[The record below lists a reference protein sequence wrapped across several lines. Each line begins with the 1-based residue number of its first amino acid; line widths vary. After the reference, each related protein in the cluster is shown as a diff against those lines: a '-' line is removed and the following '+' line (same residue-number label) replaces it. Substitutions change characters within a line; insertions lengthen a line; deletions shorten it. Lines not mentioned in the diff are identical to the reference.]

1 MELVSRV
8 QSTAQRLFSRFGVK
22 SVTMD
27 DVAKEISIS
36 KKTLY
41 KCFRDKESLVLST
54 VESHLRENEAAIEKI
69 INTEPNAIEQF
80 HLIAMYLMSNQRKMS
95 PSMLYDLKKYHPK
108 SFELL
113 EKHRSKNIVRHL
125 LFNMELGQKSGLYH
139 HDFHP
144 EIIARSFSMLSFQ
157 VFDNE
162 ELNSLNAS
170 QDDILIEIIK
180 YHLRSIS
187 TPKGIDTINAIN
199 WKINSL

>member
-1 MELVSRV
+1 MDLANRV
-8 QSTAQRLFSRFGVK
+8 LSTAERLFHRFGVK

-54 VESHLRENEAAIEKI
+54 VESHISENEAAIENI
-69 INTEPNAIEQF
+69 VNNEPNAIEQF
-80 HLIAMYLMSNQRKMS
+80 HLITTYLMSNQRKMS
-95 PSMLYDLKKYHPK
+95 PSMLYDLRKYHPS

-125 LFNMELGQKSGLYH
+125 LFNIDLGQKSGLYH

-162 ELNSLNAS
+162 ELNSLNVS
-170 QDDILIEIIK
+170 QDEILIEIIK

>member
-1 MELVSRV
+1 MELVHRV
-8 QSTAQRLFSRFGVK
+8 QTTAERLFRRFGVK

-54 VESHLRENEAAIEKI
+54 VESHMRETEAAIDKI
-69 INTEPNAIEQF
+69 ISTEPNAIEQF
-80 HLIAMYLMSNQRKMS
+80 HLITTYLMSNQRKMS
-95 PSMLYDLKKYHPK
+95 PSMLYDLKKYHPQ

-113 EKHRSKNIVRHL
+113 EQHRSKHVVKHL
-125 LFNMELGQKSGLYH
+125 LVNIELGQKSGLYH

-144 EIIARSFSMLSFQ
+144 EIIAKSFSMLSFH
-157 VFDNE
+157 VFDSQ
-162 ELNSLNAS
+162 ELNSINIS
-170 QDDILIEIIK
+170 QDDLLIEIIK

-187 TPKGIDTINAIN
+187 TSKGIETLNAIN
-199 WKINSL
+199 WSLNPS

>member
-1 MELVSRV
+1 MELVHRV
-8 QSTAQRLFSRFGVK
+8 QSTAERLFRRFGVK

-54 VESHLRENEAAIEKI
+54 VESHMRENEEAIEKI
-69 INTEPNAIEQF
+69 ITTEPNAIEQF
-80 HLIAMYLMSNQRKMS
+80 HLITTYLMSNQRKMS
-95 PSMLYDLKKYHPK
+95 PSMLYDLKKYHPQ

-125 LFNMELGQKSGLYH
+125 LFNIELGRNAGLYH

-144 EIIARSFSMLSFQ
+144 EIIAKSFSMLSFH
-157 VFDNE
+157 VFDSA
-162 ELNSLNAS
+162 ELNSLNTS

-187 TPKGIDTINAIN
+187 TPKGIETINAIN
-199 WKINSL
+199 WKINPS

>member
-8 QSTAQRLFSRFGVK
+8 QSTAERLFRRFGVK

-54 VESHLRENEAAIEKI
+54 VESHMRENEEAIEKI

-80 HLIAMYLMSNQRKMS
+80 HLITMYLMSNQRKMS

-113 EKHRSKNIVRHL
+113 EIHRSKNIVRHL
-125 LFNMELGQKSGLYH
+125 LFNIELGQRAGLYH
-139 HDFHP
+139 QDFEP
-144 EIIARSFSMLSFQ
+144 EIIARAFSMLSFQ

-162 ELNSLNAS
+162 ELNSLNTS
-170 QDDILIEIIK
+170 QNDILIEIIK

-187 TPKGIDTINAIN
+187 TPKGIETINAIN
-199 WKINSL
+199 WKINTH